1 MTEFAQEDE
10 NTMDA
15 LPNPTE
21 NVCDMCNLA
30 AGSDLIK
37 KAIQSIKHYPVIKF
51 FLDNRIIPNLKRK
64 KINDQK

>member
-37 KAIQSIKHYPVIKF
+37 KAI
-51 FLDNRIIPNLKRK
+51 
-64 KINDQK
+64 

>member
-21 NVCDMCNLA
+21 NISDMCNLA

-37 KAIQSIKHYPVIKF
+37 KAI
-51 FLDNRIIPNLKRK
+51 
-64 KINDQK
+64 